1 MLTCCLILPAA
12 TQWNKSGR
20 SPHSPR
26 ATQLCPDFQR
36 LSFPPMSWGWRNG
49 ARHYRSLVLGLSS
62 HTTKDRRPIIL
73 ASDWSTGRDTEIQWL
88 CLSYG
93 KSLNPACGRRI
104 LAPRKNVE
112 RSDEKKYSHCLWSQ
126 WEVSNC
132 SLPIT
137 DNDGKSFL
145 SFHLG
150 QVRMRGLG
158 WACSGTEPAWKSVR
172 GSQPNNQLSTP
183 LYVYVEKSARGC
195 QLTSGSVCT
204 ASPPWDHLTS
214 PSVYNSFMQDQL
226 TPTTW
231 PL

>member
-1 MLTCCLILPAA
+1 MVNLSI
-12 TQWNKSGR
+12 
-20 SPHSPR
+20 
-26 ATQLCPDFQR
+26 R
-36 LSFPPMSWGWRNG
+36 LAEEGF
-49 ARHYRSLVLGLSS
+49 
-62 HTTKDRRPIIL
+62 
-73 ASDWSTGRDTEIQWL
+73 
-88 CLSYG
+88 
-93 KSLNPACGRRI
+93 

-183 LYVYVEKSARGC
+183 LYVYVEKSARRC

-204 ASPPWDHLTS
+204 ASPPRDHLTS

-226 TPTTW
+226 TPKPDHYNLNDRPLQTGKHKTTHLTLSPHQK
-231 PL
+231 PLCFVFKVSHISGQRVLKRLAQR